1 MKLTTQQIDQLYLFT
16 RQHYVEYYDL
26 QTELVDHLANAIETE
41 WQQNPKLTFD
51 EVLNKEFKKFGIFG
65 FVDVVQKRQA
75 ALGKKYNRLIF
86 QHFKM
91 FFKVPKILFLI
102 VMTFSFFLILK
113 TSIYSDY
120 FLRAISVIYFGFICY
135 KLYESKKIKKAQKD
149 TDKKKW
155 LLEEIINQNVASSP
169 AFILIFH
176 FLLQIILYAEKYLLN
191 NYWIFSISFLIVLFG
206 ILNYILFKIIPSKAE
221 AYLKQTYPEYKLE
234 NV

>member
-26 QTELVDHLANAIETE
+26 QTELVDHLANAIESE

-51 EVLNKEFKKFGIFG
+51 EVLNEEFKKFGVFG

-86 QHFKM
+86 QHFKT

-102 VMTFSFFLILK
+102 VMTFTVFLIFK

-120 FLRAISVIYFGFICY
+120 FLRAITVIYFGFICY
-135 KLYESKKIKKAQKD
+135 KFYESKKIKKAQKN
-149 TDKKKW
+149 TNKKKW

-169 AFILIFH
+169 AFIGIFH
-176 FLLQIILYAEKYLLN
+176 ILMQIILYAEKYFLN
-191 NYWIFSISFLIVLFG
+191 DYWIFSISFLIVLFG
-206 ILNYILFKIIPSKAE
+206 ILNYILFKIIPSKAQT
-221 AYLKQTYPEYKLE
+221 YLEQTYPEYKLE
-234 NV
+234 NL